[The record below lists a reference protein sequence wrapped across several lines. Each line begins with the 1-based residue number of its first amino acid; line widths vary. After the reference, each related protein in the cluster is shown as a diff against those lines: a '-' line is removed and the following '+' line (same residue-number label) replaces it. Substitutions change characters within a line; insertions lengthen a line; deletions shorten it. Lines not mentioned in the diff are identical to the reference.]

1 MVVLYKICP
10 EEFEVLYIYLP
21 IFYAFV
27 QNTNE
32 ETKNVLTRLSAGG
45 MFLTRYKNFCSS
57 QPQHSQKKK
66 GSYKKVYPTLQSL
79 AVC

>member
-10 EEFEVLYIYLP
+10 KEFEVLYIYLP
-21 IFYAFV
+21 IFYASV

-32 ETKNVLTRLSAGG
+32 ETKNVLNRLSAGG
-45 MFLTRYKNFCSS
+45 MFLTRYKNFGSY
-57 QPQHSQKKK
+57 QPQHSPKK